1 MAFFKNLWT
10 FLTETIFLKDER
22 NYRNGLIRWGVR
34 QYKLLFYTARGLDEH
49 DTLVRSAALTFYTLM
64 SIVPIAALVFAV
76 VKGFGL
82 ADGLMQNLYSLFP
95 HNREVVDYLITF
107 ADKALA
113 AAQGGVVAF
122 VGIVMLF
129 WAVVRVFGSVEEA
142 FNNIWEVKV
151 SRSFTR
157 QFTDYIAVV
166 VITPI
171 LWVVGSTAGRYAGH
185 LLSVLHFDILLLF
198 DAPLPFVLYF
208 SLKLMPLPRQTVLSD
223 FPQPDCKTLVHR
235 DPSQEHT
242 YPPYIYQALWEIHPS
257 FFLLPDY
264 IWD

>member
-1 MAFFKNLWT
+1 
-10 FLTETIFLKDER
+10 
-22 NYRNGLIRWGVR
+22 
-34 QYKLLFYTARGLDEH
+34 
-49 DTLVRSAALTFYTLM
+49 VRSAALTFYTLM

-166 VITPI
+166 SLRRFCGSSAVRRGAMPVIC
-171 LWVVGSTAGRYAGH
+171 WGSTPSVRSTRCCRAPSRCWSSGRCSRSSMSWCPIRA
-185 LLSVLHFDILLLF
+185 
-198 DAPLPFVLYF
+198 
-208 SLKLMPLPRQTVLSD
+208 
-223 FPQPDCKTLVHR
+223 
-235 DPSQEHT
+235 
-242 YPPYIYQALWEIHPS
+242 
-257 FFLLPDY
+257 
-264 IWD
+264 

>member
-1 MAFFKNLWT
+1 MP
-10 FLTETIFLKDER
+10 E
-22 NYRNGLIRWGVR
+22 
-34 QYKLLFYTARGLDEH
+34 Q
-49 DTLVRSAALTFYTLM
+49 
-64 SIVPIAALVFAV
+64 P
-76 VKGFGL
+76 
-82 ADGLMQNLYSLFP
+82 LFP
-95 HNREVVDYLITF
+95 LYPYPTFPAFRHFLFRIPVVFFLPSEQPVPFD
-107 ADKALA
+107 
-113 AAQGGVVAF
+113 
-122 VGIVMLF
+122 
-129 WAVVRVFGSVEEA
+129 
-142 FNNIWEVKV
+142 
-151 SRSFTR
+151 
-157 QFTDYIAVV
+157 
-166 VITPI
+166 TP
-171 LWVVGSTAGRYAGH
+171 H